1 MLSRTDIID
10 FFGKAG
16 SYFYDV
22 VRGRDDRTVVSHRER
37 KSIGAERT
45 YETDHFDIEVVKEKA
60 AKVAAKAP
68 GMYHNG
74 RLIEK
79 VISRLGRTW
88 AVAIDG
94 KREKVLR
101 SEIEIIK

>member
-1 MLSRTDIID
+1 MAKKKQSDNEIID
-10 FFGKAG
+10 EVIAQ
-16 SYFYDV
+16 SAPAIESLPEEVIDEIIAAPV
-22 VRGRDDRTVVSHRER
+22 
-37 KSIGAERT
+37 
-45 YETDHFDIEVVKEKA
+45 IEVVKEKA